1 LSISEKIENA
11 MELPFDLIN
20 LNLHDEQFIFRF
32 EKFDDDQ
39 SDYTVQMGGLTGS
52 FSVLY
57 SCKGIES
64 CFECDVTIGNVYDF
78 YVSLNKAYCAM
89 TDGEAS
95 AVLKDYGETK
105 NRTLLEIKS
114 DGKGHCRLV
123 GSFLNKYTNY
133 KSGINLSFEIDQS
146 YIPEMLAS
154 FEVFFDKL
162 ISLQGSD
169 YFC

>member
-1 LSISEKIENA
+1 MSISEKIENA
-11 MELPFDLIN
+11 MELPFDLIA
-20 LNLHDEQFIFRF
+20 LNLHGEHFAFRF
-32 EKFDDDQ
+32 EKFDADQ
-39 SDYTVQMGGLTGS
+39 TDYTVQMGGLTGS
-52 FSVLY
+52 FSVRY

-78 YVSLNKAYCAM
+78 YVSLNKAYGAM

-95 AVLKDYGETK
+95 AVLKNYGETK

-114 DGKGHCRLV
+114 DSKGHCLLV
-123 GSFLNKYTNY
+123 GSFLNKYTYY
-133 KSGINLSFEIDQS
+133 KSGINLSFEFDQS
-146 YIPEMLAS
+146 YISEILAA

-162 ISLQGSD
+162 ISLQDSN